1 MAVKMRIMVNRN
13 KFEIKVR
20 NYEKLSKAKS
30 LNKIQ
35 HRIQSAQTQEG

>member
-20 NYEKLSKAKS
+20 NYEKSKAKS

-35 HRIQSAQTQEG
+35 PRIQRKKKKKG